1 MFGFFCLFLSFPSRG
16 ANFLTQVLLRPGASD
31 LTGSFR
37 WGKMLMTSL
46 WQFYWPT
53 QLNFRIRAPSAGGVK
68 QLQLLNRWVLQENL
82 CRTGVD
88 NLSGFSCLW
97 LSPVCQT
104 VQEEGAGESGGA
116 LRLQRLRLPDG
127 DDRPRQTAQLHRR
140 RSEGRDSIFF
150 HRPVVHCIVRRALCV
165 LHSCLREK
173 KKKRKQ
179 ALPVGRGLLCF
190 RPASDGNPLL
200 LWTLKPREVQSGFVC
215 VCASKRFLLH
225 ACLSSDRF
233 QFPSW
238 TECTESPSWEG
249 TRLCRLWKDCSPC
262 LPPHESITPW
272 NRLLS
277 IFRLAIPVGGGN
289 KNPPPRSSDSD

>member
-1 MFGFFCLFLSFPSRG
+1 
-16 ANFLTQVLLRPGASD
+16 
-31 LTGSFR
+31 
-37 WGKMLMTSL
+37 MTSL

-53 QLNFRIRAPSAGGVK
+53 QWNFRIRAPSAGGVK
-68 QLQLLNRWVLQENL
+68 QLQLLNRWVLQEKFVSS
-82 CRTGVD
+82 GVD

-140 RSEGRDSIFF
+140 RSESRDSCFS
-150 HRPVVHCIVRRALCV
+150 IVRSFTALFAERCAFFTAAWG
-165 LHSCLREK
+165 RK

-200 LWTLKPREVQSGFVC
+200 SWTLKPREVQSGFVC
-215 VCASKRFLLH
+215 VCASKRFLLYT
-225 ACLSSDRF
+225 CLSSTGSNFLRGPSVRRVQAGRERDCVVCERTAHPVCHHVNPSPRETGHCRF
-233 QFPSW
+233 FASQFQSGLEIKIILPVHQ
-238 TECTESPSWEG
+238 TV
-249 TRLCRLWKDCSPC
+249 TRCEMTLARSTKQ
-262 LPPHESITPW
+262 PPA
-272 NRLLS
+272 
-277 IFRLAIPVGGGN
+277 F
-289 KNPPPRSSDSD
+289 

>member
-1 MFGFFCLFLSFPSRG
+1 MFNSVVPHWVRSQQYNTCFVFLPLPSRG

-68 QLQLLNRWVLQENL
+68 QLQLLNRPVLQEKFVSS
-82 CRTGVD
+82 GVD

-127 DDRPRQTAQLHRR
+127 DDRPRQTAQLHRW
-140 RSEGRDSIFF
+140 RSESRDSCFS
-150 HRPVVHCIVRRALCV
+150 IVRSFTALFAERCAFFTAAWG
-165 LHSCLREK
+165 RK

-179 ALPVGRGLLCF
+179 ALPVGGSF
-190 RPASDGNPLL
+190 FVFV
-200 LWTLKPREVQSGFVC
+200 PRLTGILFC
-215 VCASKRFLLH
+215 CGR
-225 ACLSSDRF
+225 
-233 QFPSW
+233 
-238 TECTESPSWEG
+238 
-249 TRLCRLWKDCSPC
+249 
-262 LPPHESITPW
+262 
-272 NRLLS
+272 
-277 IFRLAIPVGGGN
+277 
-289 KNPPPRSSDSD
+289 